1 MTEPVSIGE
10 HLDRI
15 RRVESVICPKCGAG
29 KSQPCRGPKGDP
41 TEPHHAARYG
51 KLYRQKTRRP

>member
-1 MTEPVSIGE
+1 MTEQISIEE

-15 RRVESVICPKCGAG
+15 RRVQSVTCPKCGAG
-29 KSQPCRGPKGDP
+29 KGEHCRGPKGDP

-51 KLYRQKTRRP
+51 KLYRQRARRP